1 MDKTILNEFL
11 KRPIA
16 YQPIVAKAIG
26 SVKLGILWSQFY
38 YWSDKTKDENG
49 WIYKTRDD
57 IYNETA
63 LSRREQETARRDGRN
78 LGLIEEKL
86 AGQPAKLHYRIN
98 YDRMIEIIENYLK
111 KRDKANPKKLFKKE
125 KLTSSISYLEN
136 LPDKDIKELSEKYK
150 VDEQFVKDR
159 ADDVIT
165 YCKAKGKFYRDYKA
179 ALRNFIKTHN
189 RNSQWQRAPKESDSE
204 IKLKKLQEQKERDAE
219 KEKDEDKPRTKKE
232 QDEINKKLAKIRK
245 DLQDKCVLKR

>member
-111 KRDKANPKKLFKKE
+111 KRDKANPKKLFKKV
-125 KLTSSISYLEN
+125 
-136 LPDKDIKELSEKYK
+136 LS
-150 VDEQFVKDR
+150 
-159 ADDVIT
+159 
-165 YCKAKGKFYRDYKA
+165 
-179 ALRNFIKTHN
+179 
-189 RNSQWQRAPKESDSE
+189 
-204 IKLKKLQEQKERDAE
+204 
-219 KEKDEDKPRTKKE
+219 
-232 QDEINKKLAKIRK
+232 
-245 DLQDKCVLKR
+245 KCFSFR